1 MFPGF
6 LDSDHTHFPLYFTL
20 RCHSEGGRK
29 TLWRIIDDTPR
40 KTKRWLWTRFHF
52 SRQSCMKS
60 AIFRPFFTQTR
71 RAMISAWQLLK
82 TPFKESRWMLACKD
96 GIASSFLTQDNIHS
110 YSFILLFFFFC
121 SPRLVLSILMTY
133 CCPCWASS
141 VESSL
146 LFFFFTNERPK
157 NGSWLF
163 VKVLLLSFFCLCV
176 CV

>member
-20 RCHSEGGRK
+20 RCLSGRGGK
-29 TLWRIIDDTPR
+29 TLWRIIDDCPR
-40 KTKRWLWTRFHF
+40 KTKRWLWSRFHF

-110 YSFILLFFFFC
+110 YSFVLLFFLMQ
-121 SPRLVLSILMTY
+121 SKVGALHLDDILLPLLGFI
-133 CCPCWASS
+133 CG
-141 VESSL
+141 VEPA
-146 LFFFFTNERPK
+146 FFFSNERPT

-163 VKVLLLSFFCLCV
+163 VKVLLLSFYCLFV